1 MLFLLL
7 RLFVVD
13 QDRAAHIACCSHCPM
28 FIMVSQQL
36 QWRALEQDCAQPH
49 SVMLASAETTET
61 PTSMNQT
68 RNKKPETIVNQRII
82 SAERALFLP
91 LSIGVVADDQ
101 LLSQSIKHA
110 AASQ

>member
-1 MLFLLL
+1 MLFLLS

-28 FIMVSQQL
+28 FIMVSQQPPAMESRIARNRTQL
-36 QWRALEQDCAQPH
+36 
-49 SVMLASAETTET
+49 SSAETTET

-68 RNKKPETIVNQRII
+68 RNKKTETIVNQRII
-82 SAERALFLP
+82 SAQRALFLP